1 MSAKNTSTSL
11 LFLLDKVVR
20 NGKKT
25 FYNKLKTNGF
35 DLTFDQWILL
45 EIIANE
51 KQLTQVN
58 LAKKANKDT
67 ASITRMLDL
76 LHSNKLVRR
85 TPNVEDNRKSALVLT
100 EKGKDYVKKCGLVV
114 NDFIKKQLNVL
125 SKKEVELLEAAMEK
139 LASGLG

>member
-1 MSAKNTSTSL
+1 MSAENTSTSL
-11 LFLLDKVVR
+11 LFMLDKVVR

-25 FYNKLKTNGF
+25 FYNELKTNGF

-45 EIIANE
+45 ESIANE

-76 LHSNKLVRR
+76 LHSKKLVRR

-100 EKGKDYVKKCGLVV
+100 EKGKDYVKKCGIVV
-114 NDFIKKQLNVL
+114 NDFRKKQLSVL
-125 SKKEVELLEAAMEK
+125 SKKELEVLEAAMEK
-139 LASGLG
+139 LATW